1 MNHTA
6 LSVARRAVVL
16 VIASG
21 AFGAASPAPA
31 PGSNATPAPVAAP
44 SAAVAPVP
52 DATPAAAPV
61 AVPAPVPVP
70 VAVPATTAVP
80 AAEAQLDKKPV
91 RSAESLSNDA
101 ALIFALP
108 TGTMRPSAI
117 HTPAPVQV
125 STNVLKT
132 YPQAFDPPYA
142 LLRGTVNFATCWL
155 EVPRCLVLENGRH
168 PVLGVGSGSLEAAL
182 FVSARVIL
190 SVGDYM
196 FLGFT
201 GPNGYN
207 PVWLPEYV
215 FQAQWTPFCEDA
227 ALTNAVEVYKQV
239 TR

>member
-21 AFGAASPAPA
+21 AFGADSPAPA
-31 PGSNATPAPVAAP
+31 PGTNATPAPVAAP
-44 SAAVAPVP
+44 TAAVAPVP
-52 DATPAAAPV
+52 DAPPAAAPV
-61 AVPAPVPVP
+61 AVPAPVAAP
-70 VAVPATTAVP
+70 VAAATAVP
-80 AAEAQLDKKPV
+80 AAETEPIKKPV

-117 HTPAPVQV
+117 RMPAPVQV

-132 YPQAFDPPYA
+132 YPQAFNPPYA

-155 EVPRCLVLENGRH
+155 EVPRCLVVENGRH

-182 FVSARVIL
+182 FVSARIIL

-215 FQAQWTPFCEDA
+215 FQEQWNPFREDA